1 MIAEMN
7 IVTEL
12 FRHNRWA
19 NARVFKVCL
28 AAEPSILTVDAG
40 GTVESIDAS
49 LRHLVSVE
57 EGFFAVIAG
66 RAGPAPEGS
75 TPLEAWTAMVTPTG
89 LVDGY
94 MKHELAWYGER
105 VDYLDAFFT
114 DLVSRIDD
122 DGLSR
127 EAEVPWLTYPTTVGE
142 ALTQVLVHS
151 GHHRS
156 QVFSAL
162 GERGIQVPDLD
173 YVVMLAKERGAAR

>member
-1 MIAEMN
+1 MRMS
-7 IVTEL
+7 IVPEL

-28 AAEPSILTVDAG
+28 ATEASILTANAG

-57 EGFFAVIAG
+57 EGFCAAIAAG
-66 RAGPAPEGS
+66 AGPAREGS
-75 TPLEAWTAMVTPTG
+75 TSLEASTAMVAPTG

-94 MKHELAWYGER
+94 MNHELGWYAER
-105 VDYLDAFFT
+105 LDYLDAFFT
-114 DLVSRIDD
+114 DLVCRIDD

-127 EAEVPWLTYPTTVGE
+127 DVEVSWLSYPMTVGE

-162 GERGIQVPDLD
+162 GERGMRVPDLD
-173 YVVMLAKERGAAR
+173 YVVMLAKERAAAG

>member
-1 MIAEMN
+1 
-7 IVTEL
+7 
-12 FRHNRWA
+12 
-19 NARVFKVCL
+19 
-28 AAEPSILTVDAG
+28 
-40 GTVESIDAS
+40 
-49 LRHLVSVE
+49 
-57 EGFFAVIAG
+57 
-66 RAGPAPEGS
+66 
-75 TPLEAWTAMVTPTG
+75 MVTPTG

-173 YVVMLAKERGAAR
+173 YVVMLAKERAAAR